1 MTQGRG
7 MARILV
13 AEDSLTQAEEL
24 RWILEAGGF
33 EVEVARDGD
42 AALALYGAGGG
53 FDLVVS
59 DIVMP
64 GRSGYELCR
73 EIKSNNGRFTP
84 VVLLSS
90 LGDPMDIIRGLEC
103 GADNFITKPY
113 EPEQLLS
120 RIRTVLENRRLRASG
135 RMQISGV
142 EVAFLGRTF
151 TVTSDKEQILDL
163 LISTFED
170 IVRTNRGLQQSQA
183 ELAVAKAKLEEH
195 AQQLEE
201 RVAERTA
208 QIARIQEQLSR
219 SQRIEALG
227 QLTGGLA
234 HDFNN
239 LLAIVIGNLD
249 LLAGKLESS
258 PDAAA
263 LAEDAL
269 RASLRGSEL
278 TRQLL
283 AFSRKQPLEP
293 RLFDL
298 NKVVQESAK
307 LLSRT
312 LGSNIELRTV
322 ESPAPAL
329 ILADEAQ
336 TESAIVNL
344 AVNAKHAM
352 PNGGRLTFEIE
363 HVLLD
368 DAYTSM
374 DPEVTPGPYI
384 CLTVS
389 DSGVGIPAEIIH
401 RVFEPFF
408 TTKEAGIGTGLGLS
422 QVYGFFKQSGGT
434 AKIYS
439 EVGRGT
445 TIRLYFPDPSDA
457 SSDAAAIRAQSSE
470 DLASGRGEL
479 VLLVDDNSNLRQLV
493 LQQLVQLGYRGIEA
507 SDARSALAMLEQHSD
522 VRVLFADVVMP
533 GLSGDMLA
541 QEAVARRPGLKVL
554 LTSGFP
560 GRAMEAGNL
569 KALKFPLLPKPYR
582 KAALAAKL
590 REVIGARSPA

>member
-1 MTQGRG
+1 MP
-7 MARILV
+7 RILV
-13 AEDSLTQAEEL
+13 AEDSSTQAEEL
-24 RWILEAGGF
+24 RWILQSGGF
-33 EVEVARDGD
+33 EAEVARDGD
-42 AALALYGAGGG
+42 AALARFNADS
-53 FDLVVS
+53 FDLVIS

-64 GRSGYELCR
+64 GRSGYELCQ
-73 EIKSNNGRFTP
+73 EIKSAKGRFTP

-90 LGDPMDIIRGLEC
+90 LSDPMDIIRGLEC

-113 EPEQLLS
+113 EPDQLLS
-120 RIRTVLENRRLRASG
+120 RIRSVLENKRLRASG
-135 RMQISGV
+135 RMQIAGV
-142 EVAFLGRTF
+142 EIAFLGKTF

-183 ELAVAKAKLEEH
+183 ELAVAKAQIEEYAQELER
-195 AQQLEE
+195 
-201 RVAERTA
+201 RVAERTE

-239 LLAIVIGNLD
+239 LLAIIIGNLD
-249 LLAGKLESS
+249 LLAARLESS
-258 PDAAA
+258 PEAAA
-263 LAEDAL
+263 FADAAL

-298 NKVVQESAK
+298 NKVVQDSAK
-307 LLSRT
+307 LLART
-312 LGSNIELRTV
+312 LGSNVELRTV
-322 ESPAPAL
+322 EAPTPAL

-352 PNGGRLTFEIE
+352 PNGGLLTFEIE

-368 DAYTSM
+368 EAYTSM

-389 DSGVGIPAEIIH
+389 DSGVGIPAEIIS

-408 TTKEAGIGTGLGLS
+408 TTKEAGMGTGLGLS
-422 QVYGFFKQSGGT
+422 QVYGFVKQSGGNV
-434 AKIYS
+434 KIYS
-439 EVGRGT
+439 ELGRGT
-445 TIRLYFPDPSDA
+445 TVRLYFPDSKAAPEATAREQGGEDA
-457 SSDAAAIRAQSSE
+457 PPGQ
-470 DLASGRGEL
+470 GEL
-479 VLLVDDNSNLRQLV
+479 VLVVDDNTNLRQL
-493 LQQLVQLGYRGIEA
+493 LLNQLVQLGYRTIEA
-507 SDARSALAMLEQHSD
+507 PDPRTALAVLDGRSD
-522 VRVLFADVVMP
+522 VKVLLADVVMP
-533 GLSGDMLA
+533 GMSGDELA
-541 QEAVARRPGLKVL
+541 QEAIVRHPGLKVL

-560 GRAMEAGNL
+560 GRAMESGNSTI
-569 KALKFPLLPKPYR
+569 LKFPLLPKPYR
-582 KAALAAKL
+582 KAALSAKL
-590 REVIGARSPA
+590 REVLAATPV